1 MEGSSPARN
10 IGEFETEGGVLE
22 NEKGERRAWGRVGGG
37 RVRGGRDMRA
47 ENRWIEEGAF
57 LTVVEGVED
66 LVALAIIKLFDFCA
80 EDSVGD
86 TGAELDLVVE
96 VGNGNG
102 LVDEKEALEN
112 SEGPSPLIGTFEGRN

>member
-1 MEGSSPARN
+1 
-10 IGEFETEGGVLE
+10 
-22 NEKGERRAWGRVGGG
+22 
-37 RVRGGRDMRA
+37 MRA

-66 LVALAIIKLFDFCA
+66 LVALAIIKLFDFRA

-96 VGNGNG
+96 VGNRNG